1 MLFAPEMESVFLVYG
16 NVFMHENTR
25 DNTIKKSNAV
35 PLNKYGLKGMDNIKG
50 AIKKYWDPILFSYV

>member
-1 MLFAPEMESVFLVYG
+1 MESVFLVYG

-50 AIKKYWDPILFSYV
+50 AI